1 MIAFSEDPVAAE
13 QQMSAIIYYMVT
25 FGFVDGTFD
34 PREQEAVR
42 QWIRAL
48 VDMRV
53 RAMNLPPRETYE
65 VTEKQVAYFERVFA
79 RVHGEI
85 AALLDDPVA
94 HGEKPLAFVLARLK
108 LRCFELFRSFDPRSQ
123 QTLLFIVD
131 RLLEA
136 DGVVHQ
142 AEKTFRDELV
152 ALLGR
157 GDPPPPPRGPAP
169 LTAPPAIAAPT
180 RLAGSMADHA
190 LLAQSEQHYSRN
202 PAILPQQLTR
212 DAAAMQHVMALWDQQ
227 RAQGAGRLAG
237 RQRVDE
243 LGGDPFL
250 DGHVYVL
257 PDDGRDL
264 ELIVLGDLHGCYSCL
279 KAAVLQSDFLAKVA
293 ARQNVRLV
301 FLGDY
306 VDRGRFSYDGILRT
320 VLSLFTALPEHVIV
334 LRGNH
339 EYYVDMGDRISA
351 GVAPAEAIATY
362 APYMPKAMF
371 VTFRALF
378 EAMPTSLLAGRTMF
392 VHAGIPRDATTGA
405 KWRDLSSLNDPDI
418 RFEMM
423 WSDPSSSNFVP
434 AELQKANARFP
445 FGKQQFHAFME
456 RIGCTAM
463 VRGHEKI
470 DEGFKTIWNLGD
482 MVLLNLFSAGGR
494 TNNDLPEGS
503 SYRNVTPM
511 ALTVTRRGGA
521 TTAVPWVIEY
531 ERYNQPATNGFMR
544 ARPEIEFRAS

>member
-1 MIAFSEDPVAAE
+1 MIAFAEDPVAAE

-34 PREQEAVR
+34 MREEAAVR
-42 QWIRAL
+42 QWIRTL
-48 VDMRV
+48 VEMRV
-53 RAMNLPPRETYE
+53 RAMNLGPREAAD
-65 VTEKQVAYFERVFA
+65 VADKQTAYFERVLA
-79 RVHGEI
+79 RVQGEI
-85 AALLDDPVA
+85 QAHLDDPVA
-94 HGEKPLAFVLARLK
+94 HDEKPLDFVMARMK
-108 LRCFELFRSFDPRSQ
+108 LRCFELFRSFDAKSQ
-123 QTLLFIVD
+123 EMLLFIVD

-136 DGVVHQ
+136 DGVVHP
-142 AEKTFRDELV
+142 AEKTFRDELF
-152 ALLGR
+152 ALIRR
-157 GDPPPPPRGPAP
+157 GDPAPPPRGPTP
-169 LTAPPAIAAPT
+169 LPSPPTIAAPQ
-180 RLAGSMADHA
+180 RLRGSLADHPM
-190 LLAQSEQHYSRN
+190 LQQNEQHYSKN
-202 PAILPQQLTR
+202 PQILPQQLTR
-212 DAAAMQHVMALWDQQ
+212 DAGAMQQTMALWNQQ

-237 RQRVDE
+237 RQRADE
-243 LGGDPFL
+243 LSGAPFL
-250 DGHVYVL
+250 DGHVYAI

-279 KAAVLQSDFLAKVA
+279 KAAVLQSDFLPKVA
-293 ARQNVRLV
+293 ARQNVKLV

-320 VLSLFTALPEHVIV
+320 VLGLFLALPDNVIV

-339 EYYVDMGDRISA
+339 EYYVDQGNRVSA

-371 VTFRALF
+371 DTFRTLF
-378 EAMPTSLLAGRTMF
+378 EAMPTSLIAGRTLF
-392 VHAGIPRDATTGA
+392 VHAGIPRDATFAA
-405 KWRDLSSLNDPDI
+405 KWRDLSSLSDPEL

-456 RIGCTAM
+456 RIGCTAL

-470 DEGFKTIWNLGD
+470 DEGFKKIWDLGD

-494 TNNDLPEGS
+494 TNNDLPQGA
-503 SYRNVTPM
+503 SYRSVNPM
-511 ALTVTRRGGA
+511 ALTLLRRGGQ
-521 TTAVPWVIEY
+521 TTITPWVIDY
-531 ERYNQPATNGFMR
+531 EAYNQPMANGFMR
-544 ARPEIEFRAS
+544 TPPEIEFRS